1 MPNTG
6 KKISPQAQ
14 ESAPKPSK
22 RTCAAAQA
30 FLRLSLESRLL
41 NGRETGWLK
50 GTGVVKGELADL
62 VRKTSMQDAKRAPE
76 RLNSEEVKVVYLLR
90 NSWLVGMLVLL
101 LSACRASSADTTPT
115 MQTQEPL
122 ASSTPAPSPLA
133 SQTSTATLTA
143 SPNPPTG
150 TPTEPATLTATVQE
164 QAKSMPDVAQYFW
177 NTLITGLEAPV
188 FLTVPDD
195 GSSRFFIVE
204 QAGRILIY
212 QNGQLNNQAFL
223 DISQEVSLASER
235 GLLGLAFHPNYAQNG
250 YFYVNYTDR
259 NGNTV
264 IARFQVSV
272 QNPDRAVPQ
281 SEMHLLEVSQPFAN
295 HNGGMVAFGPDGYLY
310 LGLGDGG
317 SAGDPQNNAQS
328 LDTLLGKILRID
340 VDSSEPY
347 AIATDNPFVNGQG
360 QPEIW
365 AYGLRNPWR
374 FSFDTATGDLYIGDV
389 GQNQWEEIDYLPA
402 GSPGGAN
409 FGWNYMEGNHPYRDN
424 QPENLDL
431 TAPVAEYNHSQG
443 CSVTGGYV
451 YRGANLP
458 AWNGVYLF
466 GDYCSGSI
474 WGLIRLAQ
482 GSWEQQILFETGAR
496 ISSFAQDLQGEIY
509 LIDLTG
515 SISRLESK

>member
-1 MPNTG
+1 M
-6 KKISPQAQ
+6 
-14 ESAPKPSK
+14 
-22 RTCAAAQA
+22 
-30 FLRLSLESRLL
+30 
-41 NGRETGWLK
+41 
-50 GTGVVKGELADL
+50 
-62 VRKTSMQDAKRAPE
+62 
-76 RLNSEEVKVVYLLR
+76 VYLLR
-90 NSWLVGMLVLL
+90 NRGLVGMLVLL
-101 LSACRASSADTTPT
+101 LLSACQASGTASTPT
-115 MQTQEPL
+115 LQAQEPF
-122 ASSTPAPSPLA
+122 ASSTPAPSPLP
-133 SQTSTATLTA
+133 SHTLTATMTA

-150 TPTEPATLTATVQE
+150 TPTQPATPTATVQE
-164 QAKSMPDVAQYFW
+164 QAQSPAQMPDAAQYFW
-177 NTLITGLEAPV
+177 NPLITGLEAPV
-188 FLTVPDD
+188 FMTVPDD
-195 GSSRFFIVE
+195 GSGRFFIVE

-212 QNGQLNNQAFL
+212 QDGQLNNQAFL
-223 DISQEVSLASER
+223 DISQEVSYGSER

-264 IARFQVSV
+264 IARFQVSA
-272 QNPDRAVPQ
+272 QDPAWADPQ
-281 SEMHLLEVSQPFAN
+281 SEMHLLEINQPFAN

-340 VDSSEPY
+340 VDSGEPY
-347 AIATDNPFVNGQG
+347 TIPPDNPFVNGQG
-360 QPEIW
+360 RPEIW
-365 AYGLRNPWR
+365 VYGLRNPWR
-374 FSFDTATGDLYIGDV
+374 FSFDSATGDLYIGDV

-409 FGWNYMEGNHPYRDN
+409 FGWNYMEGNHPYGDN
-424 QPENLDL
+424 QPQNLDL

-466 GDYCSGSI
+466 GDYCSGI
-474 WGLIRLAQ
+474 VWGLTRPAQ
-482 GSWEQQILFETGAR
+482 GAWEQQKLFETGAR